1 MIVFRLLLTIIFLT
15 TALLPAQESPEPR
28 LSLVRSFGGP
38 TAAAVISGDEVI
50 IAEGTALV
58 RVAPDNMSQPLAR
71 IEHGYGRI
79 LDLATTET
87 ALYALTPSHVLVL
100 TTDGTIVQQA
110 LPGGG
115 SSLSVQ
121 GNHLIVAALQQG
133 IRLMAIQPD
142 GTLRPERQLPTESES
157 FGAVKLNN
165 GQLAIA
171 DGEGGVNFRGLD
183 GSSQGR
189 LRGIVPAA
197 EIAASGSTIF
207 AANRHYIQAIDA
219 QTQRVTGVYAPLSRF
234 RDVEWRG
241 EMMVLADGVDGL
253 KVYSSDRRYL
263 NGQRDKPATNVTFH
277 DGFLYATT
285 GDSMR
290 VYDWRLLP
298 DFPLIS
304 EVALW
309 SPPTAVA
316 VMPGGSLLLVALGAG
331 GLAVIDVASPFNP
344 TLKAALPFSGPVEDV
359 LPDANNPALVYLA
372 LGDGRL
378 VTLNF
383 VADNPDASTVTS
395 DIELAGQ
402 PVRLALDESTQTLA
416 VASGRGGVHYFR
428 LVGGRP
434 ALIMTQPSQ
443 GGAGFSAVTGTA
455 NGNWLAL
462 DGDRLL
468 HVRLAGEPR
477 ILDEQIVEPGG
488 ILVPLAGG
496 VIWGRNQQFALYTVF
511 TNAIEHAFTYT
522 APTTYHDLAVLDGTV
537 YAAGDNGIILLYAN
551 GPQEI
556 RTINTPNPV
565 HEIFISG
572 ETMLTVSD
580 TAGVTRYENM
590 TPQARYRPLHS
601 ERDLFLL
608 PSGKWG
614 IVGKYWGDFDLSG
627 DITTTELVAL
637 DGVAL
642 PDSSVILLD
651 DDFHPYRLAPDG
663 TVTNRN
669 ESITGADVAL
679 DGDRPWVVRHDGML
693 YRLNPETL
701 LVESMQ
707 PLRIPANALAV
718 VDERIYVG
726 TLDGTLLEV
735 GGNQLGE
742 LGGAVNDIRISG
754 VFLLV
759 STAESLLWLDFD
771 LNILARFAT
780 PANAADLAPNRQWLA
795 VANGVCGVRILDA
808 RQRDLGLRDYAV
820 LEVGH
825 TTDVQWLDDRRL
837 LAVTDGTPSLLRFDP
852 DGHAPIPP
860 IPSNPSPPTQHPVS
874 GTVNTLRW
882 SGSPDNCQGITYE
895 VSIDGQV
902 VGTTQQPVWQLS
914 RPLNSDI
921 EWQVT
926 AVNSYGEMTAGPVWA
941 AYGRQDGWASAPLAF
956 SGRLRTTPPPETF
969 PWWIIGIFAAVIAGL
984 GLIVLGRRLVN
995 N

>member
-1 MIVFRLLLTIIFLT
+1 MFRLLLTIIFLT
-15 TALLPAQESPEPR
+15 TGLLPAQETPEPR

-38 TAAAVISGDEVI
+38 TTASVMSGDEMI
-50 IAEGTALV
+50 IVEGTALV
-58 RVAPDNMSQPLAR
+58 RVALADMSQPLAR

-79 LDLATTET
+79 LDLAATES

-100 TTDGTIVQQA
+100 TIDGTIVQQA

-115 SSLSVQ
+115 SSLSIQ

-133 IRLMAIQPD
+133 IRLMAIKPD
-142 GTLRPERQLPTESES
+142 GTLRPENQLPTERES
-157 FGAVKLNN
+157 FDAVVLEN
-165 GQLAIA
+165 GELAIA
-171 DGEGGVNFRGLD
+171 DGEGGVSFRRLD
-183 GSSQGR
+183 GERSGQ
-189 LRGIVPAA
+189 LRGIVPAT

-219 QTQRVTGVYAPLSRF
+219 QTQRVTGVYAPLNRF

-241 EMMVLADGVDGL
+241 EMMVIADGVDGL

-263 NGQRDKPATNVTFH
+263 NGQRDKPASNVTFH

-298 DFPLIS
+298 DLPVIN

-309 SPPTAVA
+309 SPPTATA
-316 VMPGGSLLLVALGAG
+316 VMPSKNLLLVALGAG
-331 GLAVIDVASPFNP
+331 GLAVIDIASPFNP
-344 TLKAALPFSGPVEDV
+344 ILKAALPFSGPVEDV

-383 VADNPDASTVTS
+383 MADNPDASTVIS

-402 PVRLALDESTQTLA
+402 PTRLALDQSTQTLA

-443 GGAGFSAVTGTA
+443 GGVGFSAVMSTA
-455 NGNWLAL
+455 SGNWLAL

-468 HVRLAGEPR
+468 HVRLAGELT

-496 VIWGRNQQFALYTVF
+496 VIWGRNQQFALYTAF
-511 TNAIEHAFTYT
+511 TNAIERAFTYT

-537 YAAGDNGIILLYAN
+537 YAAGDNGITLLSVT

-556 RTINTPNPV
+556 LTINTPQPV
-565 HEIFISG
+565 HDLYLTG
-572 ETMLTVSD
+572 ETMLTVNN
-580 TAGVTRYENM
+580 TTGVTRYENM
-590 TPQARYRPLHS
+590 TAQDRYRPLHS
-601 ERDLFLL
+601 ERDLLML

-614 IVGKYWGDFDLSG
+614 TVGKYWGDFDLSG
-627 DITTTELVAL
+627 DITTTELMAL

-642 PDSSVILLD
+642 PDGSVILLD
-651 DDFHPYRLAPDG
+651 DEFHPYRLAPDG
-663 TVTNRN
+663 TVMNRN
-669 ESITGADVAL
+669 EAITGADLAL
-679 DGDRPWVVRHDGML
+679 DGETLWLVRHDGML
-693 YRLNPETL
+693 YRLNLQTL

-707 PLRIPANALAV
+707 PLNIPANSIAAAGGRV
-718 VDERIYVG
+718 YIG

-735 GGNQLGE
+735 DGASLYE
-742 LGGAVNDIRISG
+742 LPGTVNDIRVSG
-754 VFLLV
+754 EFLLV
-759 STAESLLWLDFD
+759 STAESLLWLDRD
-771 LNILARFAT
+771 LNILASFAT
-780 PANAADLAPNRQWLA
+780 PSNAADLAPNRQWLA

-837 LAVTDGTPSLLRFDP
+837 LAMTDGTPALIRFNP

-860 IPSNPSPPTQHPVS
+860 IPSNPAPATQHPIS

-902 VGTTQQPVWQLS
+902 VGSTQQPFWPLN
-914 RPLNSDI
+914 RPLDRDI

-926 AVNSYGEMTAGPVWA
+926 AINSYGEMTAGLVWA
-941 AYGRQDGWASAPLAF
+941 AYGRQEGWASAPLAF
-956 SGRLRTTPPPETF
+956 SGRLQTTPSPETF
-969 PWWIIGIFAAVIAGL
+969 PWWIIGIFAAVMAGL
-984 GLIVLGRRLVN
+984 GLIALSRRLVSE
-995 N
+995 